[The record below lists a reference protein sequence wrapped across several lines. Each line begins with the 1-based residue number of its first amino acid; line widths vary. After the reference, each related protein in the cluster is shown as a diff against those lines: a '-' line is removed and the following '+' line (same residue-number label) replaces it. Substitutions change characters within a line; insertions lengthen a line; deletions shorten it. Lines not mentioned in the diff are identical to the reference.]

1 MSNICIGLKKI
12 SLGAL
17 DTRERDKDKETGL
30 KEGEVIEMSIY
41 KCFHYAML
49 APSLL
54 IYLPVFKETPAA
66 SSSPSRSAIEV

>member
-30 KEGEVIEMSIY
+30 KEGEVIEMSTTVLPR
-41 KCFHYAML
+41 C
-49 APSLL
+49 SLL
-54 IYLPVFKETPAA
+54 RF
-66 SSSPSRSAIEV
+66 

>member
-30 KEGEVIEMSIY
+30 KEGEEIQMITTVLPLRDARS
-41 KCFHYAML
+41 FAFD
-49 APSLL
+49 LL
-54 IYLPVFKETPAA
+54 TMTRTL
-66 SSSPSRSAIEV
+66 